1 MMPLEMSCMPLFEKM
16 GTMYGENGGT
26 PLPQEF
32 YYKSISTWLMK
43 TKYLLLMWWLLTWHE
58 KQWLWM
64 SLIDQQVQLP
74 NLTPLQKSVSIKDF
88 MKGTTLF
95 WWPWRCIMHL
105 GVTWIISSRSV
116 FVFSTIGDRE
126 VIYPYLFAFNFSS
139 SVLALFFS
147 ML

>member
-1 MMPLEMSCMPLFEKM
+1 
-16 GTMYGENGGT
+16 
-26 PLPQEF
+26 
-32 YYKSISTWLMK
+32 
-43 TKYLLLMWWLLTWHE
+43 
-58 KQWLWM
+58 
-64 SLIDQQVQLP
+64 
-74 NLTPLQKSVSIKDF
+74 
-88 MKGTTLF
+88 
-95 WWPWRCIMHL
+95 MHL